1 MKYRLPEYVTILS
14 ISGIII
20 IIGNAINMFV
30 RGDYSSFSVIP
41 SGLIESIPGV
51 LILLGII
58 LAGVGLHLI
67 MPEGPMKRF
76 PIIGWITLVG
86 VLLTIPQ
93 SPAAA
98 QVVAYTGKVD
108 LLVTATPVL
117 AYAGISLG
125 KDMDKLKQ
133 VGWKIAIVAFLVFGG
148 TFLGSAVV
156 GHTVLKMQ
164 GLI

>member
-98 QVVAYTGKVD
+98 QVVAYTG
-108 LLVTATPVL
+108 
-117 AYAGISLG
+117 ISLG